1 MNARDRFDK
10 LMRRAILL
18 VGIAI
23 ALGACA
29 GQQGP
34 PATRLP
40 TPTPPIRHRDAY
52 PLLLTANDLG
62 GSYAL
67 VEMHR
72 LERGI
77 GWSPEITRLSGY
89 RHVYEGGGRF
99 PHVVSQVE
107 CYLSAKEA
115 QTAYRL
121 YKEQLVSDLQSDERY
136 AAVNESQAD
145 GLGEWGA
152 MFSMRGKNDA
162 NLETAAFL
170 FVRENVLVEVT
181 LSGRHASDFFD
192 QAIRQAKIV
201 DQRILAR

>member
-1 MNARDRFDK
+1 MNARDRFAK
-10 LMRRAILL
+10 LICWTVLL
-18 VGIAI
+18 VGITI

-29 GQQGP
+29 SQEGP
-34 PATRLP
+34 PPTRLP

-52 PLLLTANDLG
+52 PLLLTIDDLG
-62 GSYAL
+62 GSHTL
-67 VEMHR
+67 IEMHR
-72 LERGI
+72 LERGK
-77 GWSPEITRLSGY
+77 GWSKEITRLSGY

-99 PHVVSQVE
+99 SHVVSQVE
-107 CYLSAKEA
+107 CYLSTKEA

-121 YKEQLVSDLQSDERY
+121 YKERLVSDLQGDERY

-152 MFSMRGKNDA
+152 LFNMRGKNDA
-162 NLETAAFL
+162 NLEAAAFL

-181 LSGRHASDFFD
+181 LTGRHASDFVD
-192 QAIRQAKIV
+192 QAVRQAKIV